1 MDNSVDVHAWV
12 PLIVRRMVNIIGK
25 PLGIN
30 PFPRA
35 FEYTLGA
42 VNKAKSFDEIY
53 AKNFWG
59 SHESSSG
66 VGSELVKTERYRSAL
81 LALIQQQKFQ
91 AVFDAPCGD
100 LNWMPLVIEQSA
112 IDYQGGDI
120 STTLVAKLTQQ
131 HPSLSIRHFDICR
144 DDFPRADVWHCRDC
158 LFHLP
163 FVDICAALERFV
175 ASEIPYVLLTTHRA
189 RWLHR
194 NLDIAQV
201 GFRMIDFERPPFNF
215 PKPLALLP
223 DYRRGIDF
231 PRYVALWPREAITH
245 ALATKKHHE

>member
-1 MDNSVDVHAWV
+1 MQTSIDRHAWV
-12 PLIVRRMVNIIGK
+12 PLIVRRIANKLVR

-35 FEYTLGA
+35 FEYTFA
-42 VNKAKSFDEIY
+42 APSKVKAFDEIY
-53 AKNFWG
+53 ARNLWG
-59 SHESSSG
+59 SAESASG
-66 VGSELVKTERYRSAL
+66 VGSELVATARYRAAL
-81 LALIQQQKFQ
+81 ETLLQQHNIQSM
-91 AVFDAPCGD
+91 FDAPCGD

-112 IDYQGGDI
+112 IAYQGGDI
-120 STTLVAKLTQQ
+120 SATLVAQLTQR

-144 DDFPRADVWHCRDC
+144 DDFPRVDVWHCRDC

-163 FVDICAALERFV
+163 FADIRAALAQFV

-194 NLDIAQV
+194 NLDIRGV

-215 PKPLALLP
+215 TKPLALLP
-223 DYRRGIDF
+223 DYRRGTDF
-231 PRYVALWPREAITH
+231 PRYVALWPREAIAR
-245 ALATKKHHE
+245 ALAAMEHHE